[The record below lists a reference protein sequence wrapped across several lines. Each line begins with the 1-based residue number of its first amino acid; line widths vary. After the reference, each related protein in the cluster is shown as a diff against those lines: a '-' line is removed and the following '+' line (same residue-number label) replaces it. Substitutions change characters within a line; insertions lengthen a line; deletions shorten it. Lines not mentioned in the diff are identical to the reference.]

1 MKQQIIAVVPVL
13 MSRDVGAA
21 LDFYRKLGFELE
33 FQDHPTQPRYAGIL
47 RDGVTLHL
55 QWQDPAHWANSLDRP
70 MYRFP
75 VSDLDALYAEFQA
88 AGALPVPNP
97 SPYAKPAET
106 PWGTREFHFY
116 DADGNGL
123 QFVGPD

>member
-88 AGALPVPNP
+88 AGALPASSQ
-97 SPYAKPAET
+97 SPYRAPADT
-106 PWGTREFHFY
+106 PWGTREFHLH
-116 DADGNGL
+116 DPDRNSL
-123 QFVGPD
+123 QFFR